1 MFFLLVLLTFFKEL
15 YINISGGK
23 MEDIKI
29 GIIGGSGFYDMEF
42 EDAEYIHIDT
52 PFGQPSEKILI
63 GKIDNVK
70 IAFLSRHGIGHRF
83 SPSEVNYR
91 ANLFALKT
99 LGVKNLVSFTAVG
112 SLKEELKPTDLVIP
126 DQYYDNTFK
135 REKTFFENGIVGHV
149 SMAEPTCP
157 VLSDIAC
164 KIAKEIGLSVHK
176 GGTYFNMEG
185 PQFSSRAESFA
196 YRHHDFSII
205 GMTQAIEAKLAKELE
220 MCFLPL
226 AFVTDYDCWHED
238 TENVSVDMVIEN
250 LNKNTSNAQK
260 IVNLLATSLT
270 SDNADCKCETSLEY
284 AIMTDP
290 KSITYNTFKR
300 LKPIICKYI
309 KEPGDK
315 IHE

>member
-1 MFFLLVLLTFFKEL
+1 MDE
-15 YINISGGK
+15 
-23 MEDIKI
+23 IKI

-42 EDAEYIHIDT
+42 EDAKYVDLDT
-52 PFGQPSEKILI
+52 PFGRPSEKILI
-63 GKIDNVK
+63 GKVGGVD

-91 ANLFALKT
+91 ANLYALRS
-99 LGVKNLVSFTAVG
+99 LGVKNLISFTAVG
-112 SLKEELKPTDLVIP
+112 SLKEELEPTDLVIP

-135 REKTFFENGIVGHV
+135 REKTYFENGIVAHV
-149 SMAEPTCP
+149 SMAEPTCSS
-157 VLSDIAC
+157 LTEHAYR
-164 KIAKEIGLSVHK
+164 IAKEIGLKVHK

-238 TENVSVDMVIEN
+238 TKNVSVDMVIEY
-250 LNKNTSNAQK
+250 LNKNTKNAQK
-260 IVNLLATSLT
+260 LVNLLANRLDSNTEECSC
-270 SDNADCKCETSLEY
+270 DRSLEY
-284 AIMTDP
+284 AIMT
-290 KSITYNTFKR
+290 NH
-300 LKPIICKYI
+300 KYI
-309 KEPGDK
+309 STETYKRMKLIIEKYVKEPEANK
-315 IHE
+315 